1 MSSIFALR
9 IPLILWFATT
19 LFFAFQFILRMSAG
33 ILREDIMQRFN
44 IDTLAFGS
52 LAGYY
57 YLGYASMQI
66 PIGILLDRFN
76 FRIVTFAAIII
87 AAIGTLTFVFAT
99 DFSAV
104 VFGRFLI
111 GAGSATGILSVAK
124 IIQQYFPMKL
134 HSLMMGFTFSV
145 GLTGA
150 VFGGLPMRMIFDSF
164 GYNESFLSLAV
175 IAVVLGSLV
184 LFISDKKATK
194 NYQGNESRT
203 SMEDLLKLVLNPNIL
218 FIGVCGGLMVGSLEG
233 FADLWSIPFFNQ
245 IYNFS
250 ENESIVLSSI
260 IFIGMI
266 FGGPLLAYL
275 EGYFRS
281 INFFIF
287 VISIVTSITFVI
299 FFYFNNL
306 SYYIVSALMFL
317 MGVLCCYQALV
328 FTLVGDLV
336 DKSKTAVAIAVIN
349 CINMSFGQLF
359 HKAIS
364 HIMQFRWDH
373 TVTAKGGP
381 LYLQSDYVVGLS
393 IIPILSLIGGLGF
406 LYLALKKKSQLLKEI
421 KG

>member
-1 MSSIFALR
+1 MPSIFALR
-9 IPLILWFATT
+9 MPLILWFVTT

-44 IDTLAFGS
+44 IDTVAFGS

-76 FRIVTFAAIII
+76 FRIVTFCAIVVS
-87 AAIGTLTFVFAT
+87 AIGTLTFVFAT
-99 DFSAV
+99 DFSSV

-111 GAGSATGILSVAK
+111 GAGSATGILSIAK

-134 HSLMMGFTFSV
+134 HSIMMGFTFSV

-164 GYNESFLSLAV
+164 GYNESFAALAV
-175 IAVVLGSLV
+175 IAIIIGLFVLL
-184 LFISDKKATK
+184 ISDKNTPK
-194 NYQGNESRT
+194 NYEGTDGRT
-203 SMEDLLKLVLNPNIL
+203 TMEDLLKLVLNPTIL

-250 ENESIVLSSI
+250 ESESIVLSSI

-275 EGYFRS
+275 EHYFRS

-287 VISIVTSITFVI
+287 IISIVTIVI
-299 FFYFNNL
+299 FGLFFYFNNL
-306 SYYIVSALMFL
+306 SYYIVAVLMFL
-317 MGVLCCYQALV
+317 IGVLCCYQALV

-364 HIMQFRWDH
+364 HIMHLRWDGA
-373 TVTAKGGP
+373 VTAKGGP
-381 LYLQSDYVVGLS
+381 LYLQSDYVIGLS
-393 IIPILSLIGGLGF
+393 IIPILSLVGGLGF
-406 LYLALKKKSQLLKEI
+406 LYLALKKKSQLLKA
-421 KG
+421 

>member
-1 MSSIFALR
+1 MSRIDSLR
-9 IPLILWFATT
+9 IPLTLWFATT

-33 ILREDIMQRFN
+33 ILREDIMQKFS
-44 IDTLAFGS
+44 IDTIAFGN

-76 FRIVTFAAIII
+76 FRVITCCAIMI
-87 AAIGTLTFVFAT
+87 AALGTLTFVFAT
-99 DFSAV
+99 DFSSV
-104 VFGRFLI
+104 IFGRFLI
-111 GAGSATGILSVAK
+111 GAGSATGILSIAK
-124 IIQQYFPMKL
+124 IIQQYFPTKL
-134 HSLMMGFTFSV
+134 HSIMMGLTFSF

-150 VFGGLPMRMIFDSF
+150 VFGGLPMRIIFDSF
-164 GYNESFLSLAV
+164 GYEDSFMALAFVAFV
-175 IAVVLGSLV
+175 IGFLV
-184 LFISDKKATK
+184 LLISDKKANK
-194 NYQGNESRT
+194 NHECNGSKT
-203 SMEDLLKLVLNPNIL
+203 SIDDLLKLILNPTIL
-218 FIGVCGGLMVGSLEG
+218 FIGICGGLMVGSLEG

-250 ENESIVLSSI
+250 ENQSIVLSSI

-275 EGYFRS
+275 EHYFRS

-287 VISIVTSITFVI
+287 ILSIVTSVIFVI

-306 SYYIVSALMFL
+306 SYYVVAVLMFL
-317 MGVLCCYQALV
+317 IGVLCCYQALV

-349 CINMSFGQLF
+349 CINMSFGQIF
-359 HKAIS
+359 HKSIS
-364 HIMQFRWDH
+364 YIMHLVWNGN
-373 TVTAKGGP
+373 VTPKGGP

-393 IIPILSLIGGLGF
+393 IIPTLSIVGGLGF
-406 LYLALKKKSQLLKEI
+406 LYLAFKKKSQLSKEI
-421 KG
+421 KR